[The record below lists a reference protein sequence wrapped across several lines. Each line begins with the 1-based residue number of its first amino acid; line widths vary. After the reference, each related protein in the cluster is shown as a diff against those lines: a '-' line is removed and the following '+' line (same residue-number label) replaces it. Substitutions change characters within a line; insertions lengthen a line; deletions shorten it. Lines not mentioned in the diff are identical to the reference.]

1 MFKNIN
7 SRHNKLFN
15 DYKTKQYM
23 LNELQQRYLT
33 KEEEKYTFY
42 PIINN
47 YIIKY
52 NRPYFPSIQNTD
64 MYSHEPPLT
73 YKYFNNTKNTNN
85 HNKIKNNNSTIQEFN
100 SPYIYTE
107 NQPNK
112 SLKKSFNKKNGC
124 FASNRDEINNNKM
137 FKKIDKYNI
146 SNLNRYNKNI
156 QKNNNKSTLYDNKT
170 NIYGNNNTNIINGIN
185 LNQDMNLPNQ
195 RDTFSEEKKVIQK
208 TNSIKTFLS
217 NKSPVN
223 KESNT
228 KKNKSKYKKKDI
240 NNLIKMNIPLEE
252 LNSFNYN
259 VNLPIKKSH
268 MGSMNTSGN
277 YINKKK
283 VIKNNYNKTNIIEGL
298 SLKYLIQD
306 EKAKKN
312 IKQKNSKNIS
322 IEKANEII
330 DNIFNNN
337 KKLKRSMI
345 NNNNLMINVDDYNL
359 GFDLNENQN
368 NIRIQ
373 SENFFIIKDKKD
385 SDLIKNK
392 NIKTESN
399 YKKININNKYNR
411 INGQKS
417 YEKGNNTNSRTIALT
432 EKQAKENKNYYNKNT
447 FNKKCNTSIGENDG
461 LNTLKKN
468 KLLYKPK
475 GKEYKEILPNDNNN
489 NKNSKKIKNNYTNNI
504 QNIINSKENTIPIPA
519 YNKLNILNKITDSK
533 RDIKSTLIDEVN
545 NKRFL
550 YNKYKYK
557 KINDFNQTN
566 NDETNQTLLSKE
578 NRINTFSNNNTQT
591 IDDEKTIF
599 SLNEKRYDN
608 IYNNNLINNKNRK
621 NDNERISKI
630 NSFNIEQNNNN
641 NLKNKKNNN
650 YIIPSHEINE
660 YYSKLKKDNG
670 NNLDDFDYDESD
682 LSIQSLS
689 DSKVF
694 EIANTYVDELV
705 DKNQVCDILTHK
717 RKKNQYSYYE
727 K

>member
-1 MFKNIN
+1 
-7 SRHNKLFN
+7 
-15 DYKTKQYM
+15 
-23 LNELQQRYLT
+23 
-33 KEEEKYTFY
+33 
-42 PIINN
+42 
-47 YIIKY
+47 
-52 NRPYFPSIQNTD
+52 
-64 MYSHEPPLT
+64 
-73 YKYFNNTKNTNN
+73 
-85 HNKIKNNNSTIQEFN
+85 
-100 SPYIYTE
+100 
-107 NQPNK
+107 
-112 SLKKSFNKKNGC
+112 
-124 FASNRDEINNNKM
+124 
-137 FKKIDKYNI
+137 
-146 SNLNRYNKNI
+146 
-156 QKNNNKSTLYDNKT
+156 
-170 NIYGNNNTNIINGIN
+170 
-185 LNQDMNLPNQ
+185 
-195 RDTFSEEKKVIQK
+195 
-208 TNSIKTFLS
+208 
-217 NKSPVN
+217 
-223 KESNT
+223 
-228 KKNKSKYKKKDI
+228 
-240 NNLIKMNIPLEE
+240 
-252 LNSFNYN
+252 
-259 VNLPIKKSH
+259 
-268 MGSMNTSGN
+268 
-277 YINKKK
+277 
-283 VIKNNYNKTNIIEGL
+283 
-298 SLKYLIQD
+298 
-306 EKAKKN
+306 
-312 IKQKNSKNIS
+312 
-322 IEKANEII
+322 
-330 DNIFNNN
+330 
-337 KKLKRSMI
+337 MI

-432 EKQAKENKNYYNKNT
+432 EKQTKENKNYYNKNT

-489 NKNSKKIKNNYTNNI
+489 NKNLKKIKNNYTNNI

-630 NSFNIEQNNNN
+630 NSFNIEQNKN